1 LVPRQVT
8 DTESALARLLGGNQ
22 RFGEL
27 VGRLQERTMGRGSDE
42 PLVIP
47 MCPVAWGL
55 PLFKGQVLSQTPFA
69 AILACSD
76 ARVPTET
83 IFDQWFNDLFVLRLA
98 GNVLG
103 SECLGSLHYAIR
115 NLADSLEL
123 VVVLGHSNCG
133 AVQAAVSTYLS
144 PTSFADIAYTYSLRS
159 LIDQILIAVRG
170 SAHALHEE
178 GGSRIRTD
186 ARYPELLT
194 AVVVYVNAAV
204 SALELRRELS
214 EELGWQ
220 PGPLTPVVAL
230 WVGGELI
237 AWFYAAECDLA
248 VTELRLEPGRSARW
262 VGPRE
267 LAGTPLSPWHAATLH
282 AWRSGEAVVSLPD

>member
-1 LVPRQVT
+1 MDVIYRYDPFAPLVPRQVT

-214 EELGWQ
+214 ERKARQ
-220 PGPLTPVVAL
+220 PVVFGVYDFHTLSVKAHPGA
-230 WVGGELI
+230 VGSATDLSKFLGPAPANPDELS
-237 AWFYAAECDLA
+237 AYARDVARA
-248 VTELRLEPGRSARW
+248 VLRMNE
-262 VGPRE
+262 
-267 LAGTPLSPWHAATLH
+267 
-282 AWRSGEAVVSLPD
+282 